1 MVKGKRK
8 ERNAD
13 FILIAA
19 GDTPPFFLNP
29 LNLFRPLRGS
39 EYNLFIQPA
48 AKRRPVHGKA
58 VFLTPLFIFPLEQ
71 SFCFMV

>member
-8 ERNAD
+8 AHNAD

-19 GDTPPFFLNP
+19 GDTPPLFLNP
-29 LNLFRPLRGS
+29 LNLFRALRGS
-39 EYNLFIQPA
+39 EYNIFIQPA
-48 AKRRPVHGKA
+48 AKRCPFHGRA
-58 VFLTPLFIFPLEQ
+58 VFLNPLFIFPLEQ